1 MSIFEGAATAMITP
15 FKNGCVDFEAL
26 AKLIDFQIQ
35 NAIDA
40 LVVCGTTGEPATM
53 SGEEKRAVIDFA
65 IRHVGGRVPVIIGT
79 GGNNTAAA
87 IEASQ
92 AAADAGADALLV
104 VTPYYNKCS
113 QEGLL
118 QHYTAS
124 AGATPLPL
132 ILYNVPSRTGVNIH
146 PETLARLAEHS
157 NIAAIKEASG
167 DISQVT
173 EMIRLCGDA
182 LDFYSGNDDQVIPMM
197 ALGGKGVI
205 SVTANIAPQA
215 VGNMARAWL
224 AGDVKEAARQRLH
237 LNPLSASMFL
247 DVNPIP
253 VKKAAELMNLCS
265 GELRLP
271 LCALSKEN
279 TARLASILNDYALLE
294 QLNFGR
300 SNMKIIICGAN
311 GRMGQT
317 LAGVIANHPDAE
329 CVAGVDLFPD
339 AHTNT
344 FPVFR
349 HISDFTGDAEM
360 IIDFSRPATLRDNLD
375 YALAHQT
382 PIVIATTGYSKKD
395 RELIQQSARHIPVFF
410 TANMS
415 LGVNLQMDLCRQ
427 AAAFYGSAVDI
438 EIIEKHHNQKVD
450 APSGTALAL
459 ADTINSAYGG
469 NLEYQF
475 GRHGTNCK
483 RTDSEIGI
491 HAIRGGSIVGEHE
504 VLFINDDEIIEI
516 THRSRTRQVFATGAV
531 RAAFFLANLPAG
543 LYSMQDIVFETRTIT
558 NILVDDRQALISI
571 DNVPHD
577 IHII

>member
-118 QHYTAS
+118 RHYTS
-124 AGATPLPL
+124 IAGATPLPL
-132 ILYNVPSRTGVNIH
+132 ILYNVPSRTGVNIR

-224 AGDVKEAARQRLH
+224 AGDVKEAARQQLH

-279 TARLASILNDYALLE
+279 TARLASILNDYALL
-294 QLNFGR
+294 
-300 SNMKIIICGAN
+300 
-311 GRMGQT
+311 
-317 LAGVIANHPDAE
+317 
-329 CVAGVDLFPD
+329 
-339 AHTNT
+339 
-344 FPVFR
+344 
-349 HISDFTGDAEM
+349 
-360 IIDFSRPATLRDNLD
+360 
-375 YALAHQT
+375 
-382 PIVIATTGYSKKD
+382 
-395 RELIQQSARHIPVFF
+395 
-410 TANMS
+410 
-415 LGVNLQMDLCRQ
+415 
-427 AAAFYGSAVDI
+427 
-438 EIIEKHHNQKVD
+438 
-450 APSGTALAL
+450 
-459 ADTINSAYGG
+459 
-469 NLEYQF
+469 
-475 GRHGTNCK
+475 
-483 RTDSEIGI
+483 
-491 HAIRGGSIVGEHE
+491 
-504 VLFINDDEIIEI
+504 
-516 THRSRTRQVFATGAV
+516 
-531 RAAFFLANLPAG
+531 
-543 LYSMQDIVFETRTIT
+543 
-558 NILVDDRQALISI
+558 
-571 DNVPHD
+571 
-577 IHII
+577 

>member
-118 QHYTAS
+118 QHYTAI

-205 SVTANIAPQA
+205 SVTANIALQA

-224 AGDVKEAARQRLH
+224 AGDVKEAAR
-237 LNPLSASMFL
+237 
-247 DVNPIP
+247 
-253 VKKAAELMNLCS
+253 
-265 GELRLP
+265 
-271 LCALSKEN
+271 
-279 TARLASILNDYALLE
+279 
-294 QLNFGR
+294 
-300 SNMKIIICGAN
+300 
-311 GRMGQT
+311 
-317 LAGVIANHPDAE
+317 
-329 CVAGVDLFPD
+329 
-339 AHTNT
+339 
-344 FPVFR
+344 
-349 HISDFTGDAEM
+349 
-360 IIDFSRPATLRDNLD
+360 
-375 YALAHQT
+375 
-382 PIVIATTGYSKKD
+382 
-395 RELIQQSARHIPVFF
+395 
-410 TANMS
+410 
-415 LGVNLQMDLCRQ
+415 
-427 AAAFYGSAVDI
+427 
-438 EIIEKHHNQKVD
+438 
-450 APSGTALAL
+450 
-459 ADTINSAYGG
+459 
-469 NLEYQF
+469 
-475 GRHGTNCK
+475 
-483 RTDSEIGI
+483 
-491 HAIRGGSIVGEHE
+491 
-504 VLFINDDEIIEI
+504 
-516 THRSRTRQVFATGAV
+516 
-531 RAAFFLANLPAG
+531 
-543 LYSMQDIVFETRTIT
+543 
-558 NILVDDRQALISI
+558 
-571 DNVPHD
+571 
-577 IHII
+577 

>member
-118 QHYTAS
+118 QHYTAI

-224 AGDVKEAARQRLH
+224 AGDVKEAARQQLH

-279 TARLASILNDYALLE
+279 TARLASILNDYALL
-294 QLNFGR
+294 
-300 SNMKIIICGAN
+300 
-311 GRMGQT
+311 
-317 LAGVIANHPDAE
+317 
-329 CVAGVDLFPD
+329 
-339 AHTNT
+339 
-344 FPVFR
+344 
-349 HISDFTGDAEM
+349 
-360 IIDFSRPATLRDNLD
+360 
-375 YALAHQT
+375 
-382 PIVIATTGYSKKD
+382 
-395 RELIQQSARHIPVFF
+395 
-410 TANMS
+410 
-415 LGVNLQMDLCRQ
+415 
-427 AAAFYGSAVDI
+427 
-438 EIIEKHHNQKVD
+438 
-450 APSGTALAL
+450 
-459 ADTINSAYGG
+459 
-469 NLEYQF
+469 
-475 GRHGTNCK
+475 
-483 RTDSEIGI
+483 
-491 HAIRGGSIVGEHE
+491 
-504 VLFINDDEIIEI
+504 
-516 THRSRTRQVFATGAV
+516 
-531 RAAFFLANLPAG
+531 
-543 LYSMQDIVFETRTIT
+543 
-558 NILVDDRQALISI
+558 
-571 DNVPHD
+571 
-577 IHII
+577 